1 MFFRGYHRIARRH
14 LFLLAHHPLTQR
26 ESIILEDL
34 AFYPRFIYDQ
44 SIKNSFSFA
53 EEPHVTEPVEK
64 AIIVSDRASL
74 FNLLIGLSDY
84 AISSGILS
92 VDLNG
97 ENIVAVPL
105 IPGGGPRRSATS
117 TRRICL

>member
-1 MFFRGYHRIARRH
+1 M
-14 LFLLAHHPLTQR
+14 
-26 ESIILEDL
+26 
-34 AFYPRFIYDQ
+34 
-44 SIKNSFSFA
+44 
-53 EEPHVTEPVEK
+53 TEPVEK

-117 TRRICL
+117 TRRICLWHR

>member
-1 MFFRGYHRIARRH
+1 MC
-14 LFLLAHHPLTQR
+14 LCL
-26 ESIILEDL
+26 
-34 AFYPRFIYDQ
+34 PRFIYDQ
-44 SIKNSFSFA
+44 GIKNSFSFA

-64 AIIVSDRASL
+64 AIIVSDWASL

-92 VDLNG
+92 ADLNG
-97 ENIVAVPL
+97 GNIVAVLL